1 MDTWNL
7 PFKEISLDW
16 IMGLLPSFKNGQKY
30 NSILTVVCQVTK
42 YALFIP
48 IKDDATAA
56 EFAEV
61 FFEHVECHF
70 GTPWSIVTD
79 QDSRIMSDFWHEVC
93 KMKIIKWHLSMA
105 YHPQTNGQSKALNQ
119 IIKDYLWAYTSDN
132 QMVWAKLLPLAQFA
146 YNNSCNHTTGMSP
159 N

>member
-1 MDTWNL
+1 M
-7 PFKEISLDW
+7 
-16 IMGLLPSFKNGQKY
+16 
-30 NSILTVVCQVTK
+30 
-42 YALFIP
+42 
-48 IKDDATAA
+48 TAA
-56 EFAEV
+56 EFVEV
-61 FFEHVECHF
+61 FFKHVECCF

-79 QDSRIMSDFWHEVC
+79 QDSHITSNFWCEVC
-93 KMKIIKWHLSMA
+93 EMKIIKQHLSMA
-105 YHPQTNGQSKALNQ
+105 YHPQTDGQSKALNQ